1 MRAAKANIE
10 SKEFFNRI
18 EPVQR
23 ELEAWRRTRK
33 HRERIPE
40 TLWKSM
46 ARLAGSFGVSR
57 VSHALGVEY
66 PALKRRV
73 YGASPVKAAS
83 LRPSFVEVKMAAPA
97 SLPGWVVELEKRSG
111 EKMTLRLAQSAG
123 ADLMALVE
131 TFWRGRP

>member
-1 MRAAKANIE
+1 MNIE
-10 SKEFFNRI
+10 SKEFLNRI

-40 TLWKSM
+40 RLWNSM
-46 ARLAGSFGVSR
+46 AQLAGSCGVSR
-57 VSHALGVEY
+57 VSQALRVEY

-73 YGASPVKAAS
+73 HRASPAKAES
-83 LRPSFVEVKMAAPA
+83 PRPSFLEIKMAAPSA
-97 SLPGWVVELEKRSG
+97 LPGCVVELEKRSG
-111 EKMTLRLAQSAG
+111 EKMTLRLAQSTG
-123 ADLMALVE
+123 GDLVALVE

>member
-1 MRAAKANIE
+1 MNIE

-23 ELEAWRRTRK
+23 DLEAWRQARK
-33 HRERIPE
+33 HRDRIPE

-46 ARLAGSFGVSR
+46 AQLAGSYGVSR
-57 VSHALGVEY
+57 VSQALRVEY

-73 YGASPVKAAS
+73 HGASPAKAQS
-83 LRPSFVEVKMAAPA
+83 PRPSFVEVKRAAPA
-97 SLPGWVVELEKRSG
+97 PLPGCVVELEKRSG
-111 EKMTLRLAQSAG
+111 EKMTLRLAQSTG
-123 ADLMALVE
+123 GDLVALVE

>member
-1 MRAAKANIE
+1 MNIE

-23 ELEAWRRTRK
+23 ELEAWRRNRT

-46 ARLAGSFGVSR
+46 AQLARSYSVSR
-57 VSHALGVEY
+57 VSHALRVEY

-73 YGASPVKAAS
+73 HGASLAKAES
-83 LRPSFVEVKMAAPA
+83 PRPSFVEVKMAAPV
-97 SLPGWVVELEKRSG
+97 SLPECVVELEKRSG
-111 EKMTLRLAQSAG
+111 EKMTLRLAQSTG
-123 ADLMALVE
+123 GDLVALVE
-131 TFWRGRP
+131 TFWRRRP